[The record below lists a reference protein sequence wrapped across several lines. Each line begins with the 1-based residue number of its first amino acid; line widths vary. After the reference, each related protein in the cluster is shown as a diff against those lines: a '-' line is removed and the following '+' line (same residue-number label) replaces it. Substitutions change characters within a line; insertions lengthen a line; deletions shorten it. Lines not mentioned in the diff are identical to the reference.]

1 MNFILHK
8 HNTENHHVKLPDGLK
23 ELLSDISREVL
34 RDQPENPYEYIANYL
49 EAMLVV
55 REESL
60 SENKN

>member
-8 HNTENHHVKLPDGLK
+8 HNTENHHVKMPDGLK

-34 RDQPENPYEYIANYL
+34 RSQPDDPYDFIANYL
-49 EAMLVV
+49 ETLMVV

-60 SENKN
+60 SK